1 MFIVESY
8 GKRNLETLRQL
19 TARSNFWTIDCS
31 LFSSAEWLL
40 REVKSGNSLAALIQ
54 GLGTTEIQF
63 PDEPLY
69 CMSNQEETPL
79 WLLAFE
85 NKEVDIID
93 IQREQKRVD
102 IRWSKIE

>member
-1 MFIVESY
+1 M
-8 GKRNLETLRQL
+8 
-19 TARSNFWTIDCS
+19 
-31 LFSSAEWLL
+31 FSSAEWLL

-79 WLLAFE
+79 WLLAFQNE
-85 NKEVDIID
+85 EEIRDIID

-102 IRWSKIE
+102 IRWSKIRVIQLNG